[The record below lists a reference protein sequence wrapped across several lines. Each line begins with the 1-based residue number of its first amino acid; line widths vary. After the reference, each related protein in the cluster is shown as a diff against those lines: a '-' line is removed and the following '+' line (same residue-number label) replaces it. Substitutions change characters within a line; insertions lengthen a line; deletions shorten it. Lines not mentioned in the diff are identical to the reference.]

1 MVCKNCFAE
10 NNDGAAFCTNCGAP
24 LEAQP
29 QAPVAEPV
37 APQYEAPQQYAAPV
51 QQPYAQPAYQPAPQV
66 APKAPQPGK
75 GLAIAAMVCGIV
87 SFFCFGVILGILA
100 IVFGGIA
107 KSKGCKSG
115 MATAGIVCGAVG
127 LGLWL
132 LSLIFLGGGLL
143 ALGF

>member
-29 QAPVAEPV
+29 QAPVAEPA
-37 APQYEAPQQYAAPV
+37 APQYEAPQQYTAPV
-51 QQPYAQPAYQPAPQV
+51 QQPYGYNPAPTP
-66 APKAPQPGK
+66 APNAPQPGK
-75 GLAIAAMVCGIV
+75 GFAIAGMVCGIV

-100 IVFGGIA
+100 IVFGGVA
-107 KSKGCKSG
+107 KSKGNRSG

-132 LSLIFLGGGLL
+132 LSVILMGGSLL
-143 ALGF
+143 TLGF

>member
-37 APQYEAPQQYAAPV
+37 VPQYEAPQQYTAPV
-51 QQPYAQPAYQPAPQV
+51 QQPYGYNPAPTP
-66 APKAPQPGK
+66 APNAPQPGK
-75 GLAIAAMVCGIV
+75 GFAIAGMVCGIV

-100 IVFGGIA
+100 IVFGGVA
-107 KSKGCKSG
+107 KSKGNRSG

-132 LSLIFLGGGLL
+132 LSVILMGGSLL
-143 ALGF
+143 SLGF

>member
-37 APQYEAPQQYAAPV
+37 APQYEAPQQYTAPV
-51 QQPYAQPAYQPAPQV
+51 QQPYGYNPVPTPAPN
-66 APKAPQPGK
+66 APQPGK
-75 GLAIAAMVCGIV
+75 GFAIAGMVCGIV

-100 IVFGGIA
+100 IVFGGVA
-107 KSKGCKSG
+107 KSKGNRSG

-132 LSLIFLGGGLL
+132 LSLILMGGSLL
-143 ALGF
+143 TLGF